1 MDYSSSESN
10 LISSPDVPKIFTS
23 RVAEPFN
30 LGGSGSVEGGGGRKI
45 ILKYSITDNTHFY
58 VSIFKI
64 R

>member
-30 LGGSGSVEGGGGRKI
+30 LGGSGSVEGGGGY
-45 ILKYSITDNTHFY
+45 KYY
-58 VSIFKI
+58 FKVQYY